1 MRKYYQSTSK
11 ALAQVLQSLIMLKDL
26 CWMLQDELR
35 QAAASLGQ
43 GPEAGGSSIAA
54 EGTLDA
60 TQAYPEALPE
70 TQSHSRE
77 PDSVVHE
84 PQGADPT
91 QGMSDKQK
99 RMWNLQ
105 QKLQQSRKANQGAVI
120 AEKKR
125 DQVCI
130 S

>member
-1 MRKYYQSTSK
+1 
-11 ALAQVLQSLIMLKDL
+11 
-26 CWMLQDELR
+26 MLQDELR
-35 QAAASLGQ
+35 QATASLGQ
-43 GPEAGGSSIAA
+43 GPEAGASSALA
-54 EGTLDA
+54 EGTLEA
-60 TQAYPEALPE
+60 THAYPEALPE
-70 TQSHSRE
+70 TRSHSRE
-77 PDSVVHE
+77 PDSVAHE
-84 PQGADPT
+84 AQGADPT